1 MSARACRGHLTR
13 SEGVLEVDLDLVPGF
28 LLGVP
33 LRLPGARALLAAQRG
48 VESSVV

>member
-1 MSARACRGHLTR
+1 MSAYRGHLTR
-13 SEGVLEVDLDLVPGF
+13 SEGVLEVDLDLEPGF

-33 LRLPGARALLAAQRG
+33 LRLPGARALPAAQCG